1 MHASLA
7 SLTFASLAAAALPE
21 GVIELP
27 LQRIKNQSAYG
38 AEFLVGTPPQKAIIN
53 ADTGS
58 PTYAFES
65 PSSSTMYFFFLKMAL
80 LIPFRKQKTLYASED
95 FARNM
100 ALTTTHL
107 LPQPSG

>member
-1 MHASLA
+1 MHAPLA

-65 PSSSTMYFFFLKMAL
+65 PSSSTMYFWKMAL
-80 LIPFRKQKTLYASED
+80 LIPFRKQKTLYANED
-95 FARNM
+95 FAQNT

-107 LPQPSG
+107 LPRQSG